1 MFERFLATF
10 VVLEREDPG
19 SLGQEEWEKNG
30 GGGGGNNF
38 GKVKLEPKSN
48 IGSKDDELEE
58 VEYDTNRGR
67 VLDT

>member
-30 GGGGGNNF
+30 GGGVGHF
-38 GKVKLEPKSN
+38 YVFRFLHVSEHSEH
-48 IGSKDDELEE
+48 ICVFATLGSI
-58 VEYDTNRGR
+58 
-67 VLDT
+67 LDSQQS